1 MSDKRFFLKDV
12 KLGQNVIDGEEHNHI
27 ANVMRLKKNDEIVLI
42 GNDEFDYFAKI
53 VDIQKN
59 KTIVDVFKKEQNLAN
74 PTIDVTAYIAM
85 NKRENFNTMVRM
97 LSEIG
102 VSTIVPTITKWT
114 LKQDQTDKIERFQKI
129 ADQSTKQ
136 CRRSLSLKIEE
147 PKKLVD
153 VCKQFVQF
161 DEVVFAYEK
170 QENSNFAISNSA
182 KKIAFL
188 IGPVAGFDKDEAE
201 LIIKSGAKAVSLGKR
216 ILKADTA
223 TIALASVIMEK
234 MGEWD

>member
-74 PTIDVTAYIAM
+74 PNIDVTAYIAM

-153 VCKQFVQF
+153 VCKQFDQF

-170 QENSNFAISNSA
+170 QENSNFLISKSA